1 MLLGLFMLIVTGTG
15 LAKVIVQPE
24 KEIVRPPQ
32 VTIPKNSVDKPIELS
47 DLAIET
53 VIFGNVAVTTY
64 DMTFHNPN
72 GRVME
77 GELEFPLRE
86 GQRVVG
92 YSLDVNGT
100 QRPGVVTEKELAR
113 KKSMNEDYNFDFK

>member
-1 MLLGLFMLIVTGTG
+1 MNLRKISFFMLLGLFMLIVTGTG
-15 LAKVIVQPE
+15 LAKVIIQPE

-53 VIFGNVAVTTY
+53 VIYGNVAVTTY

-72 GRVME
+72 G
-77 GELEFPLRE
+77 
-86 GQRVVG
+86 
-92 YSLDVNGT
+92 
-100 QRPGVVTEKELAR
+100 
-113 KKSMNEDYNFDFK
+113 